1 MDPEVLAIEIRKFQ
15 IIMQI
20 VLINFQLSSD
30 DLTPAQR
37 QYLERRKACLE
48 LCYEFLND

>member
-1 MDPEVLAIEIRKFQ
+1 MDPDILAIEIQKFQ

-30 DLTPAQR
+30 DLTQEQR
-37 QYLERRKACLE
+37 EYLELRKACLE
-48 LCYEFLND
+48 LCYNVLNS